1 MSSSPAEQ
9 AQVHTAT
16 SQLTVF
22 IHQGAGKT
30 ILLLHGG
37 PGVPDYLEPVAA
49 MLAPRYRVA
58 RYDQRGVGKSLALNG
73 SYSLEEHLADLDA
86 VRSYLGV
93 PQLHL
98 FGHSWGGLLAQLYW
112 SKHPERTASL
122 LLCNSSTGV
131 GRQWATMEVAVMRYN
146 RAQAGLLGWSAM
158 GLWSLLSR
166 VPGRAGRSAARRMMA
181 QVWRNYFPDPKQAPA
196 PDRDWLAGV
205 SAAAIQG
212 TRRALLRAPPASL
225 TPGTANLE
233 LPVLVLFGGR
243 DIYGAEV
250 DTLLARFP
258 SARQV
263 RLERSGHLP
272 WLQDRAAFAQVVD
285 DFYGSIP

>member
-112 SKHPERTASL
+112 SKHPRAHRQPAVVQL
-122 LLCNSSTGV
+122 LHRGGSTV
-131 GRQWATMEVAVMRYN
+131 GDH
-146 RAQAGLLGWSAM
+146 GG
-158 GLWSLLSR
+158 G
-166 VPGRAGRSAARRMMA
+166 G
-181 QVWRNYFPDPKQAPA
+181 D
-196 PDRDWLAGV
+196 
-205 SAAAIQG
+205 
-212 TRRALLRAPPASL
+212 AL
-225 TPGTANLE
+225 
-233 LPVLVLFGGR
+233 
-243 DIYGAEV
+243 
-250 DTLLARFP
+250 
-258 SARQV
+258 
-263 RLERSGHLP
+263 
-272 WLQDRAAFAQVVD
+272 
-285 DFYGSIP
+285 

>member
-73 SYSLEEHLADLDA
+73 SYALEEHLADLDA

-98 FGHSWGGLLAQLYW
+98 FGHSWGGLRAQLYW

-122 LLCNSSTGV
+122 VLCNSSTGV
-131 GRQWATMEVAVMRYN
+131 GRQWTTMEAAVMRYN

-158 GLWSLLSR
+158 GLWSPLSR
-166 VPGRAGRSAARRMMA
+166 APGRAGRSADDGPGVAELLPRPQAGSGARPGLACRGQRRGDPGHQA
-181 QVWRNYFPDPKQAPA
+181 GAPAGTAGQPDSWHRRSGAAGAGAVWRA
-196 PDRDWLAGV
+196 
-205 SAAAIQG
+205 
-212 TRRALLRAPPASL
+212 
-225 TPGTANLE
+225 
-233 LPVLVLFGGR
+233 
-243 DIYGAEV
+243 
-250 DTLLARFP
+250 
-258 SARQV
+258 
-263 RLERSGHLP
+263 GHL
-272 WLQDRAAFAQVVD
+272 R
-285 DFYGSIP
+285 GRG